1 MLRSLYILALT
12 VLVCLPKNVSADD
25 VLTYGS
31 ADGLVFD
38 KINTQCLYFTT
49 PASKNGAS
57 KLVLKSI
64 QLYTFLD
71 NTGSYTNLK
80 DKPVY
85 LLVTKE
91 KKKTSNSVNLKTG
104 ESFYIYNDESQN
116 TSENKYHIMGI
127 SNVQTYKSEG
137 YTTFTF
143 ANGLELDPETE
154 YCFFVTRQTAP
165 DQVNRQGFWTYTYDY
180 RYTCYNFRMR
190 VYSDEDNVAAKKEYY
205 YGQKGNG
212 FYQWMPCFVA
222 TLTDASETVYSTIP
236 TPPLSE
242 ESIKENANASSNSL
256 KGIGFVTPNGL
267 NVSSYG
273 VDGVKIYFKSTDNYN
288 TYLAIASTNL
298 ANQTTIPAK
307 DIIAISSNTG
317 ENATGYSTFSFS
329 NVTLRPNTT
338 YYMYFVSGNNAGSS
352 QSVKTRY
359 VSCVAKTY
367 RPTVYTTQPT
377 EGLFPAMQISLTS
390 GTVPY
395 EDGDFQTLYCSNNN
409 EHPWRIPTLAR
420 TKEGTLVALG
430 GYLICNKDVGNGAC
444 AIAAKTS
451 TDNGYTWTSSGTILA
466 DGNESTRYGYGDAAI
481 VADRESDKILV
492 MCVYSK
498 VGYTASTR
506 TNPIGVARI
515 YGQENSAGDIT
526 WSAPE
531 DVTSNIY
538 GLNNGL
544 KGLFFASGRIL
555 QSRVVK
561 KGEYYRIYSAIACNY
576 STNSNYVLYS
586 DDFGATWKIL
596 GNTTA
601 LASGGDESKVEEMP
615 NGDILFSCRTS
626 NGRKINMFKY
636 TDIDSDDTAGSWQGQ
651 QTLSLGSGQACNGEI
666 LFVNAKKKDDSYCIL
681 ALQSLPS
688 EAATTYLPRRKV
700 SIYYKELASGDLSS
714 ASSFASGT
722 WTKYEVSGSG
732 SAYSTMVAIPETN
745 TIGFM
750 LENNY
755 VDLDGKAEPRCD
767 LQYVNLPL
775 SMITGGDYT
784 EIVSEYDMPYRETYA
799 EKLATDMRFD
809 KVTLTREDIT
819 DSERYY
825 TFCSPFDLTADE
837 VAAAGITSVETLGSY
852 IEKSNTLKF
861 KDVEDGIKAFQPY
874 VIKASGVNVSRDN
887 ALIVKNT
894 EAGSVTAGEAT
905 FTANLIE
912 PYQLSQNG
920 TVNAYG
926 YSAKTGKFAKASATA
941 IIHSFCAY
949 VTLPNSNQ
957 AKSLNLEFET
967 TGISSI
973 VKQEENVTVYNLSG
987 QKVLSNAPAYQLNS
1001 LPKGIY
1007 VINNKKQVIK

>member
-12 VLVCLPKNVSADD
+12 VLICIPMNVSADD

-38 KINTQCLYFTT
+38 QINTPCIYFKA
-49 PASKNGAS
+49 PASKNGANRV
-57 KLVLKSI
+57 VLKSVQI
-64 QLYTFLD
+64 YTFLD
-71 NTGSYTNLK
+71 KVNDYRNLDNATVYLGVSTTKYTNYKNNTGTTGTAHSIKINISAFSK
-80 DKPVY
+80 G
-85 LLVTKE
+85 VT
-91 KKKTSNSVNLKTG
+91 
-104 ESFYIYNDESQN
+104 YN
-116 TSENKYHIMGI
+116 K
-127 SNVQTYKSEG
+127 EG
-137 YTTFTF
+137 YTTFEFT
-143 ANGLELDPETE
+143 NGLQLTPGTTYYFYMTKAAGSTGNATRSIYNYRIRVFSDETNETE
-154 YCFFVTRQTAP
+154 
-165 DQVNRQGFWTYTYDY
+165 
-180 RYTCYNFRMR
+180 CYYNQSPHLM
-190 VYSDEDNVAAKKEYY
+190 
-205 YGQKGNG
+205 
-212 FYQWMPCFVA
+212 QWMPCFIA
-222 TLTDASETVYSTIP
+222 TLTDANETVYSTIP
-236 TPPLSE
+236 NPPLSE
-242 ESIKENANASSNSL
+242 ESIRENATSTKTNQSL
-256 KGIGFVTPNGL
+256 RYIGFTTPNLAGVTSYHL
-267 NVSSYG
+267 SST
-273 VDGVKIYFKSTDNYN
+273 DIYFGATTNYN
-288 TYLAIASTNL
+288 SYLAIATTNL
-298 ANQTTIPAK
+298 GNQTSLPAK
-307 DIIAISSNTG
+307 EIVAISTNTG
-317 ENATGYSTFSFS
+317 ENSTGYSTYNFGSDK
-329 NVTLRPNTT
+329 LRPNTT
-338 YYMYFVSGNNAGSS
+338 YYLYFVSGNDATKD
-352 QSVKTRY
+352 QTIKARKVT
-359 VSCVAKTY
+359 CVQRTY
-367 RPTVYTTQPT
+367 RPTVYSGTAPS
-377 EGLFPAMQISLTS
+377 ESYFPAMRM
-390 GTVPY
+390 TVTNNTADDPY
-395 EDGDFQTLYCSNNN
+395 VDGEMQTLWCSNNN

-430 GYLICNKDVGNGAC
+430 GYLLCNKDVGNGQT
-444 AIAAKTS
+444 AIAAKYS
-451 TDNGYTWTSSGTILA
+451 TDNGYTWSSSGNVLA
-466 DGNESTRYGYGDAAI
+466 DGDASTGYGYGDAAI
-481 VADRESDKILV
+481 VADRESGKILV
-492 MCVYSK
+492 MCVYSN
-498 VGYTASTR
+498 VGYTTSTR
-506 TNPIGVARI
+506 NNPIGVARI

-526 WSAPE
+526 WSTPE
-531 DVTSNIY
+531 NVTNSIY
-538 GLNNGL
+538 GLNSGL

>member
-12 VLVCLPKNVSADD
+12 VLICIPMNVMADE

-38 KINTQCLYFTT
+38 KINTKCIYFTA
-49 PASKNGAS
+49 PVSKTGAS
-57 KLVLKSI
+57 KVVLKSI

-71 NTGSYTNLK
+71 GSGSASNLQGK
-80 DKPVY
+80 TVY
-85 LLVTKE
+85 LLVSSKKMATSTKV
-91 KKKTSNSVNLKTG
+91 TTGMSTG
-104 ESFYIYNDESQN
+104 EPFQVYTDQSQN
-116 TSENKYHIMGI
+116 TSYTKYPITGI
-127 SNVQTYKSEG
+127 SAGVTYNSEG

-143 ANGLELDPETE
+143 TNGLQLDPGTE
-154 YCFFVTRQTAP
+154 YCFFVTRQTSAT
-165 DQVNRQGFWTYTYDY
+165 QTSGNKKNYY
-180 RYTCYNFRMR
+180 YTCYNIRMR
-190 VYSDEDNVAAKKEYY
+190 VFSDETNQNECYY
-205 YGQKGNG
+205 AHKANG
-212 FYQWMPCFVA
+212 LLQWMPCFIA
-222 TLTDASETVYSTIP
+222 TLTDATETVYSTIP
-236 TPPLSE
+236 NPPLLE
-242 ESIKENANASSNSL
+242 ESIRENATSTRTDQSL
-256 KGIGFVTPNGL
+256 RYIGFTTPNLAGVTSYHL
-267 NVSSYG
+267 SST
-273 VDGVKIYFKSTDNYN
+273 DIYFGNAENYN
-288 TYLAIASTNL
+288 SYLAIATTNL
-298 ANQTTIPAK
+298 GNQTTLPAK
-307 DIIAISSNTG
+307 EIVAISTNMG
-317 ENATGYSTFSFS
+317 ENSTGYSTYNFRSDK
-329 NVTLRPNTT
+329 LRPNTT
-338 YYMYFVSGNNAGSS
+338 YYLYFVSGNDANQYQINARK
-352 QSVKTRY
+352 VT
-359 VSCVAKTY
+359 CVRRTY
-367 RPTVYTTQPT
+367 RPTVYSGTDNVPS
-377 EGLFPAMQISLTS
+377 ESYFPAMRM
-390 GTVPY
+390 TVTNNTADDPY
-395 EDGDFQTLYCSNNN
+395 VDGEMQTLWSSNNN

-420 TKEGTLVALG
+420 TKKGTLVALG
-430 GYLICNKDVGNGAC
+430 GYLLCDKDVGNGQT
-444 AIAAKTS
+444 AIAAKYS
-451 TDNGYTWTSSGTILA
+451 TDNGYTWSSTGNVLA
-466 DGNESTRYGYGDAAI
+466 EGDASTGYGYGDAAI
-481 VADRESDKILV
+481 VADRESGKILV
-492 MCVYSK
+492 MCVYSN
-498 VGYTASTR
+498 VGYTVSTR
-506 TNPIGVARI
+506 NKPIGVARI
-515 YGQENSAGDIT
+515 YGQENSTGDIT
-526 WSAPE
+526 WSTPE
-531 DVTSNIY
+531 NVTNSIY
-538 GLNNGL
+538 GLNSGL

-586 DDFGATWKIL
+586 DDFGATWNIL

-615 NGDILFSCRTS
+615 NGDILFSCRTD
-626 NGRKINMFKY
+626 NGRKINLFKF
-636 TDIDSDDTAGSWQGQ
+636 TDINSDDTAGSWQGQ

-700 SIYYKELASGDLSS
+700 AIYYKELASDDLSS

-775 SMITGGDYT
+775 SMITDGDYT